1 MINHT
6 ADESSPA
13 ITSSY
18 AVTQIQQQSTVT
30 TVTTTVLV
38 SATTRDIVQPAST
51 VTSYVTLSTATP
63 QSSCSCSGQQQTSAS
78 SSSSDSDVVTIVIPV
93 VVVFGLIILV
103 VVIVIGILIW
113 RKVKDR
119 GDTPYYTKAIPKT
132 KVLVENDLYGLVVM
146 SITISCFSLVMLF
159 LLLCGM
165 KTLWQLNF
173 TVHLSIVW
181 VKSCWDFNITEAK
194 FCTRSCSDIY

>member
-18 AVTQIQQQSTVT
+18 AVTQIQQQSTLT

-78 SSSSDSDVVTIVIPV
+78 SSSSDSDAVTICVPI
-93 VVVFGLIILV
+93 VVVFGLVILV
-103 VVIVIGILIW
+103 VVVIIGIFIW
-113 RKVKDR
+113 RKTESSHDALPYNKVDP
-119 GDTPYYTKAIPKT
+119 DTTT
-132 KVLVENDLYGLVVM
+132 VENDLYGHGLVT
-146 SITISCFSLVMLF
+146 SYTIVA
-159 LLLCGM
+159 
-165 KTLWQLNF
+165 Q
-173 TVHLSIVW
+173 V
-181 VKSCWDFNITEAK
+181 
-194 FCTRSCSDIY
+194 